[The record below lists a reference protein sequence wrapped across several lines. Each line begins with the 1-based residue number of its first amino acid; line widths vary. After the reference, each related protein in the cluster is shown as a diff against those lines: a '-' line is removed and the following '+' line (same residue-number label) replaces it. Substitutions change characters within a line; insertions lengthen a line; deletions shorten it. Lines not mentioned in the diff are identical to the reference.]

1 MDKEL
6 SELLS
11 SQLDRLYRFAYNRLH
26 DEFAAEDL
34 TQDIVECAIR
44 SYHKIGDPDRCIPWL
59 WGIARNVYLRTV
71 SAKSR
76 RETATEA
83 ENVIMIIDS
92 MGVSYETPET
102 NFIRR
107 EDCANL
113 RRAVSYLSKMYRDV
127 CVMHW
132 LEEKDYNTIAEE
144 LGIPLSSVKW
154 RLNQS
159 KVRLKEEIIKMEYM
173 ENGYRKAVK
182 LYMNM
187 GGYVEWSGEL
197 GNYDGADEALHP
209 LLAQNICISAYES
222 PKTVTE
228 IAADIGCAADYIED
242 SLAELVKCQCV
253 KQTKDRYQ
261 TMFPIWSREV
271 HDDVFK
277 KGFDLCLSHA
287 DEIIDTLFSLA
298 DEIRAVGFTGSD
310 RAFEKLLLTMLVVLG
325 RETENDF
332 FDTANLP
339 FESHIESEKRWYILG
354 FTGRTE
360 YENYCFGVNSA
371 GGMSGE
377 LCEYYIASE
386 FTKEARMYNQDMYR
400 VFDEFYRSG
409 KLTDEY
415 LASRLIENGK
425 LGKSKNGDTYEII
438 VPVISYERG
447 EYAKLVEILA
457 PVRELVAQ
465 LQNELFE
472 RSCTLMKKYIP
483 DHLASQR
490 TFFNTYC
497 AHGAWENAVFNRLV
511 ERGVKITQD
520 MATCFIVK

>member
-1 MDKEL
+1 MDNEL
-6 SELLS
+6 SELLT

-26 DEFAAEDL
+26 DEGAAEDL

-44 SYHKIGDPDRCIPWL
+44 AYHKIDDPDRRIPWL
-59 WGIARNVYLRTV
+59 WGVARNVYLRTV

-76 RETATEA
+76 RETSSED
-83 ENVIMIIDS
+83 VIMIIDS
-92 MGVSYETPET
+92 MGVNYETPET
-102 NFIRR
+102 DLIRR
-107 EDCANL
+107 EECANL
-113 RRAVSYLSKMYRDV
+113 RRAVSYLAKMYRDV

-159 KVRLKEEIIKMEYM
+159 KVRLKEELMKMDYM

-197 GNYDGADEALHP
+197 GNYDGADRALDN

-228 IAADIGCAADYIED
+228 IASDIGCAADYIED

-253 KQTKDRYQ
+253 KQTKDKYQ

-271 HDDVFK
+271 FDDVFK
-277 KGFDLCLSHA
+277 KGFELCLSHA
-287 DEIIDTLFSLA
+287 DAIIDTLFSLA
-298 DEIRAVGFTGSD
+298 DEIEAVGFTGSD
-310 RAFEKLLLTMLVVLG
+310 RPFEKLLLTMLVVLG

-339 FESHIESEKRWYILG
+339 FESHIESEKRWYILAY
-354 FTGRTE
+354 TGQSG
-360 YENYCFGVNSA
+360 YENYCFGVNSS
-371 GGMSGE
+371 GGLNGD
-377 LCEYYIASE
+377 LVEYYIASE
-386 FTKEARMYNQDMYR
+386 FTKDARAYNQDMFRALY
-400 VFDEFYRSG
+400 EFYNSG
-409 KLTDEY
+409 KQPEDY
-415 LASRLIENGK
+415 LCAKLVENGK
-425 LGKSKNGDTYEII
+425 LRKNGDSYEII
-438 VPVISYERG
+438 VPVISHERG
-447 EYAKLVEILA
+447 EYAKLVEVLA

-472 RSCTLMKKYIP
+472 RSCTLMKNYIP

-490 TFFNTYC
+490 TFFNSYC

>member
-1 MDKEL
+1 MEQEL
-6 SELLS
+6 TELLT

-44 SYHKIGDPDRCIPWL
+44 SYHRIDDPDRRIPWL
-59 WGIARNVYLRTV
+59 WGIARNVYLRAV
-71 SAKSR
+71 NAKSR
-76 RETATEA
+76 RETATEM
-83 ENVIMIIDS
+83 ENVAMIIDAA
-92 MGVSYETPET
+92 GISYTCETPET
-102 NFIRR
+102 DLIRR
-107 EDCANL
+107 EEAANL

-132 LEEKDYNTIAEE
+132 LEEKDYNTIARE

-159 KVRLKEEIIKMEYM
+159 KVRLKEEIMKMDYM

-197 GNYDGADEALHP
+197 GNYDGADDAIHS
-209 LLAQNICISAYES
+209 LLAQNICVSAYEK

-228 IAADIGCAADYIED
+228 IAADIGCAAEYIED

-253 KQTKDRYQ
+253 KQTKDKYQ
-261 TMFPIWSREV
+261 TMFPIWGREV
-271 HDDVFK
+271 YDDVFK
-277 KGFDLCLSHA
+277 KGFELCLSHA
-287 DEIIDTLFSLA
+287 DEIIDALLSLA
-298 DEIRAVGFTGSD
+298 DEIKSVGFTGSD
-310 RAFEKLLLTMLVVLG
+310 RPFEKLLLTMLVILN

-354 FTGRTE
+354 YTGQSG
-360 YENYCFGVNSA
+360 YENYCYGLNSS
-371 GGMSGE
+371 GGLNGDMV
-377 LCEYYIASE
+377 EYYSASK
-386 FTKEARMYNQDMYR
+386 FTEDMRACNQDMFRALY
-400 VFDEFYRSG
+400 EFYTTG
-409 KLTDEY
+409 TLTDDY

-425 LGKSKNGDTYEII
+425 LRKNGDTYEII
-438 VPVISYERG
+438 VPVISHERG

-457 PVRELVAQ
+457 PVRRLVAE
-465 LQNELFE
+465 LQNELFA

-483 DHLASQR
+483 DHLAAQR
-490 TFFNTYC
+490 KFFESYC

-511 ERGVKITQD
+511 ERGVEITQD

>member
-1 MDKEL
+1 MDNEL
-6 SELLS
+6 TDLLT
-11 SQLDRLYRFAYNRLH
+11 SQLERLYRFAYNRLH
-26 DEFAAEDL
+26 DEAAAEDL
-34 TQDIVECAIR
+34 TQDIVECALR
-44 SYHKIGDPDRCIPWL
+44 SYHKIDDPGRRIPWL
-59 WGIARNVYLRTV
+59 WGVARNVYLRTIR
-71 SAKSR
+71 AKSR
-76 RETATEA
+76 CETASETEY
-83 ENVIMIIDS
+83 VITVIDS

-102 NFIRR
+102 ALIQR
-107 EDCANL
+107 EECANL

-127 CVMHW
+127 CVMYW

-159 KVRLKEEIIKMEYM
+159 KVRLKEELMKMDYM

-182 LYMNM
+182 LSLNM

-197 GNYDGADEALHP
+197 GNYDGADRAADN

-228 IAADIGCAADYIED
+228 IASDIGCAADYIED

-261 TMFPIWSREV
+261 TMFPIWSREIA
-271 HDDVFK
+271 DDVFK

-287 DEIIDTLFSLA
+287 DKILDTLYSLA

-310 RAFEKLLLTMLVVLG
+310 KPFEKLLLMLLVVLA

-339 FESHIESEKRWYILG
+339 FESHLESEKRWYILG

-360 YENYCFGVNSA
+360 YENYCFGINSS
-371 GGMSGE
+371 GGLNGD
-377 LCEYYIASE
+377 LVEYYVASE
-386 FTKEARMYNQDMYR
+386 FTKDARAYNQDMFRALY
-400 VFDEFYRSG
+400 EFYCTG
-409 KLTDEY
+409 KMPEDY
-415 LASRLIENGK
+415 LCAKLVENGK
-425 LGKSKNGDTYEII
+425 FRRNGDSYEIL
-438 VPVISYERG
+438 VPVISHARG
-447 EYAKLVEILA
+447 EYAKLAEVLA
-457 PVRELVAQ
+457 PVRELVTK
-465 LQNELFE
+465 LQNELFG
-472 RSCTLMKKYIP
+472 RSCVLMKKYIP
-483 DHLASQR
+483 DHIASQR

-497 AHGAWENAVFNRLV
+497 AHGAWENAVFNRIV